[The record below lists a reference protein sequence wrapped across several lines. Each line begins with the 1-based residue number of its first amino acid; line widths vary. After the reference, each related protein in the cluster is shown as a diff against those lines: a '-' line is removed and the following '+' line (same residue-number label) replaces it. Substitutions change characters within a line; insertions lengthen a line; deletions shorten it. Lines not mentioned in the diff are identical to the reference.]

1 VPEAIVQARLTSDG
15 ARPAKLTFFA
25 PDKVNVA
32 TDVTVQLSFGTAPNN
47 RSLQLTVHVEP

>member
-1 VPEAIVQARLTSDG
+1 MQARLTSDG